1 MQTPA
6 KQALA
11 CWIVAA
17 LGLGLALRVALGPAG
32 SAEGAGEALGR
43 LFALTG
49 AAALA
54 TWWLARR
61 RAPPWGWARFVG
73 AYVLA
78 VLLLAVVSAF
88 GRARAAPPDM
98 AWPLQLELPTPWTSE
113 RLEGLSSAPQD
124 QGLGRR
130 LRLRHDDARGTALI
144 ELSCGW
150 RERLHAST
158 PAQDVTKVQ
167 RSLAD
172 ALASQGLEA
181 ALSPPRAER
190 HGTRQWHV
198 ADVTAQNDEGVV
210 LRQRFALSQTERCA
224 LTAVLAGQP
233 AAFEAQQATFERAL
247 GLLRSD

>member
-11 CWIVAA
+11 CWAVAA
-17 LGLGLALRVALGPAG
+17 LGLGLLLRIALGPAG

-61 RAPPWGWARFVG
+61 RTPAWGWTRFAG

-78 VLLLAVVSAF
+78 VLLLAAVSAF
-88 GRARAAPPDM
+88 GRARAAPLDE
-98 AWPLQLELPTPWTSE
+98 AWPLQLELPAPWTGE

-124 QGLGRR
+124 QALGRR
-130 LRLRHDDARGTALI
+130 LRLRHDDANGTALI

-150 RERLHAST
+150 RERLDEST
-158 PAQDVTKVQ
+158 PAQDVLKLQ

-172 ALASQGLEA
+172 ALSGQGLEA
-181 ALSPPRAER
+181 ALSPPRVER
-190 HGTRQWHV
+190 RGARQWHV

-210 LRQRFALSQTERCA
+210 LRQRFALSQSERCA

-233 AAFEAQQATFERAL
+233 AAFEAQQDTFDRAL
-247 GLLRSD
+247 ATLRSD